1 MFGELPADW
10 ARLDDAVLVRARDR
24 TREALQDEDLL
35 VRRLS
40 AYDRREGNYAGATF
54 GELNPNHPYAFS
66 ASDLLAVTMLSV
78 EIPQVAVRR
87 IAEPGPTAA
96 SLSRLLSNDA
106 LAIDLNLLVA
116 GRETLSTMGELYEAV
131 KAALAPVGVRASDR
145 WVTASKICARKRPD
159 LFPVR
164 DDVVTS

>member
-35 VRRLS
+35 GSAGCLLTIGVRELRGCDL
-40 AYDRREGNYAGATF
+40 REA
-54 GELNPNHPYAFS
+54 EPQSSIRVLS

-131 KAALAPVGVRASDR
+131 KAALAPVGVRGCLTAGLRPPRSALGSDR
-145 WVTASKICARKRPD
+145 IS
-159 LFPVR
+159 FPFA
-164 DDVVTS
+164 TTW